1 LLYSALRKALRRFEI
16 DLDTGNVTSATSN
29 TLTDSTKNWGTDIWK
44 DMYIEITG
52 GTGAGQIRRISG
64 NTSDTIT
71 VTENWSETP
80 DETSTYRIF
89 SGIAELTLLGG
100 IKGNTDNLDISLS
113 ALRDAL
119 KPIRTHPES
128 DLSGETIPA
137 GEVKN
142 IDKSGLNG
150 YSALVVIVKASYDP
164 SATAGV
170 RVRWLYSPDGS
181 NYDSPEDAE
190 DQGRYKDLTFAAGE
204 TRQRTLLIPV
214 LADNVRIQIVNLDS
228 SYAVTV
234 DVWSLKL
241 R

>member
-100 IKGNTDNLDISLS
+100 IKENTDNLDISLS

-119 KPIRTHPES
+119 RGADDRTLTDLYNKHLYPVTAEAYNVDVSTEDYSVTINKGNYKLVQVDVKVSVTTTIVVEYSYNNSNWWKFDEVS
-128 DLSGETIPA
+128 DTKYHNTFNLAAPY
-137 GEVKN
+137 VK
-142 IDKSGLNG
+142 
-150 YSALVVIVKASYDP
+150 VTVKAVSGG
-164 SATAGV
+164 TADICMG
-170 RVRWLYSPDGS
+170 
-181 NYDSPEDAE
+181 A
-190 DQGRYKDLTFAAGE
+190 
-204 TRQRTLLIPV
+204 V
-214 LADNVRIQIVNLDS
+214 L
-228 SYAVTV
+228 
-234 DVWSLKL
+234 
-241 R
+241 